1 MPIDY
6 RGSILYKKVEAE
18 PCPFCGC
25 EEIQSYTYPQAGGWT
40 VNVECTRCPAQM
52 PSDNL
57 QAALERWNT
66 RNHLGV
72 QQMRA
77 HVMQVEWENRQLQRQ
92 MEEVKRS
99 YRTDLAA
106 VKRDDRIAAASLYE
120 EQFRLAQQRAA
131 MMEEALTVVK
141 QSVERE

>member
-1 MPIDY
+1 
-6 RGSILYKKVEAE
+6 
-18 PCPFCGC
+18 
-25 EEIQSYTYPQAGGWT
+25 
-40 VNVECTRCPAQM
+40 
-52 PSDNL
+52 
-57 QAALERWNT
+57 
-66 RNHLGV
+66 
-72 QQMRA
+72 
-77 HVMQVEWENRQLQRQ
+77 VEWENRQLQRQ